1 MDVPQRNKMLSPN
14 KSIYYLIELRM
25 WSDGT
30 AFPYIRNRSGFT
42 ENYLSQEKIKIIS
55 KNNAVAELKC
65 GRFVITIKQF
75 VFKEMSAVRM
85 HFENLKKLIDT
96 DMSEAYE
103 VSILQVEA
111 TSVDDAR
118 ILPPNSYASKN
129 AIWLETF
136 MPNLS
141 SREYRQHQPIINEL

>member
-1 MDVPQRNKMLSPN
+1 
-14 KSIYYLIELRM
+14 M
-25 WSDGT
+25 WNDGT

-55 KNNAVAELKC
+55 KNNEIAELKC

-75 VFKEMSAVRM
+75 VFEEMSAVRI
-85 HFENLKKLIDT
+85 HFDNLKKLIDA
-96 DMSEAYE
+96 DMSGAYE

-136 MPNLS
+136 MPSLS
-141 SREYRQHQPIINEL
+141 SLEYRQQQPIINEL

>member
-1 MDVPQRNKMLSPN
+1 MPSLN
-14 KSIYYLIELRM
+14 KSLYYLVELRM
-25 WSDGT
+25 WNDGT
-30 AFPYIRNRSGFT
+30 ALPYIRNRSGFT

-55 KNNAVAELKC
+55 KNNEVAELQC

-75 VFKEMSAVRM
+75 VFEEMSAVRI

-141 SREYRQHQPIINEL
+141 SLEYRQQQSIINEL